1 MRIRSI
7 LLFPLLA
14 ALLLAP
20 SGSLARGERD
30 RDKEAE
36 ERADTLIAAGEVVVY
51 ARSLKQG
58 QPWGEMPVTAS
69 LFGRQQAERLQIGAL
84 KEVSARVPNFH
95 APEYGSRMTSSIYVR
110 GLGARIDQPV
120 LGFTV
125 DGVPLLN
132 KDAYDFELMDIQRI
146 EVLRGPQSTLYG
158 RNTMGGVMNLH
169 TLSPLHYEGVRA
181 GIEYSSGNTF
191 KSRASSYFR
200 LRPGLGISV
209 AGSYSTSDGLF
220 SNDFDGSRCDWEEA
234 VGGRVKVEWENGR
247 WEAGNTL
254 SFTSLD
260 QEGFP
265 YASLESGRIA
275 HNDPC
280 AYERNALLDGL
291 TLRYRGGRVLL
302 ESVTSYQFLDDRMT
316 LDQDFRPVDYFT
328 LIQDR
333 REHAV
338 TEDVVL
344 RSRGGG
350 RYEWLVGA
358 FGFWRHSDMSAP
370 VTFKR
375 QGLDE
380 LIVANVLEQTGYAPE
395 FYKDEFPLDEFPLES
410 DFTNPSWGAAL
421 YHESNLR
428 LGRWRLTLGLR
439 VEREWM
445 RLNYTS
451 STRYACRIVKKD
463 IPPFAISG
471 RLRNAYTELLPAFS
485 ALYRTVHG
493 NLYISVKKGYKAG
506 GFNTQMF
513 SDVLQNELMERMG
526 ASAALNYDV
535 SRVVSYKP
543 EQSWNYEL
551 GGHHRLAKGDLQI
564 DWALFFIDCRDQ
576 QLTVFPEGQQ
586 TGRMMTNAGR
596 THSWGGEF
604 AIAARPLQGL
614 NLSAAYGY
622 THAVFRRYLSGDT
635 DYAGKRVPYAPEHT
649 LSARA
654 DYEIAVG
661 RRWLERIVPSAELR
675 GVGPIFW
682 NEENTRRQP
691 FYSLLDCSLRFEQRN
706 AALTLWVRNLAG
718 TRYDTFYFCSVDHE
732 FVQRGRPRTFG
743 ASLTLNF

>member
-1 MRIRSI
+1 M
-7 LLFPLLA
+7 
-14 ALLLAP
+14 
-20 SGSLARGERD
+20 
-30 RDKEAE
+30 
-36 ERADTLIAAGEVVVY
+36 
-51 ARSLKQG
+51 
-58 QPWGEMPVTAS
+58 
-69 LFGRQQAERLQIGAL
+69 
-84 KEVSARVPNFH
+84 
-95 APEYGSRMTSSIYVR
+95 
-110 GLGARIDQPV
+110 
-120 LGFTV
+120 
-125 DGVPLLN
+125 PLLN

-146 EVLRGPQSTLYG
+146 EVLRGPQNTLYG
-158 RNTMGGVMNLH
+158 RNTMGGVMNLY
-169 TLSPLHYEGVRA
+169 TLSPLRYEGVRA

-191 KSRASSYFR
+191 KGRASSYLR

-220 SNDFDGSRCDWEEA
+220 VNDFDGSRCDWEEA
-234 VGGRVKVEWENGR
+234 IGGRVKVEWEKGR

-254 SFTSLD
+254 SFSTLD
-260 QEGFP
+260 QGGFP
-265 YASLESGRIA
+265 YASTESGRIA

-280 AYERNALLDGL
+280 TYERTSLLDGL
-291 TLRYRGGRVLL
+291 TFRRRGERVQI
-302 ESVTSYQFLDDRMT
+302 ESITSYQFLDDRMT
-316 LDQDFRPVDYFT
+316 LDQDFRPEDYFT

-338 TEDVVL
+338 TEEVVV
-344 RSRGGG
+344 RSRGEG

-380 LIVANVLEQTGYAPE
+380 LIIANVLEQTGYAPV
-395 FYKDEFPLDEFPLES
+395 FFGDEFPLES

-421 YHESNLR
+421 YHESNLK

-439 VEREWM
+439 IGREWM
-445 RLNYTS
+445 RLNYMS
-451 STRYACRIVKKD
+451 STRYPCRIVENE
-463 IPPFAISG
+463 IPPFSISG
-471 RLRNAYTELLPAFS
+471 RLQRAYTELLPAFS
-485 ALYRTVHG
+485 VLYRMAHG
-493 NLYISVKKGYKAG
+493 NLYASVKKGSKAG

-535 SRVVSYKP
+535 DRVVSYKP

-551 GGHHRLAKGDLQI
+551 GGHHRLAKGDLHI

-596 THSWGGEF
+596 THSWGGELS
-604 AIAARPLQGL
+604 IAARPLQGL

-622 THAVFRRYLSGDT
+622 THATFRRYASGGA

-649 LSARA
+649 LSVRA
-654 DYEIAVG
+654 DYEIAIG
-661 RRWLERIVPSAELR
+661 RSWLERIVPSAELR
-675 GVGPIFW
+675 GAGPIFW

-691 FYSLLDCSLRFEQRN
+691 FYALPDLSVRFEQRN
-706 AALTLWVRNLAG
+706 AVLTLWVRNFTD
-718 TRYDTFYFCSVDHE
+718 TRYDTFYFRSVDHE

-743 ASLTLNF
+743 ASLMLNF